1 MAKLARQVIYTNV
14 RWEESELTDEELA
27 QWKTGDE
34 NAQQDIID
42 DADWDLVR
50 DKPLDDY
57 GDVELIEDK

>member
-34 NAQQDIID
+34 DTQQDIID
-42 DADWDLVR
+42 NADWDLKR

-57 GDVELIEDK
+57 GDVELIED